1 MKLFISVKDIKMFD
15 GYKGAMNLKFLVH
28 VPSLIKV
35 VLDTIRHIK
44 TKLIK
49 TDTKLDA

>member
-1 MKLFISVKDIKMFD
+1 MKLDR
-15 GYKGAMNLKFLVH
+15 YKGAMNLKFLVP
-28 VPSLIKV
+28 VTSLIKV

-49 TDTKLDA
+49 IDRKLDA